1 MTTWLRQSIAIS
13 GSLQAAWGFGA
24 VLAHPRHP
32 KSDSLLSDA
41 GKTSLPLAA
50 VRQALTYFSLVQLLA
65 AKSLFPFFSS
75 SVLLQKTLLLP
86 SCDVRGDTFFC
97 AYNVRVYTSML
108 SPSMRY
114 LLPPYRKH
122 HNHSTVQHS
131 AVNPHDK
138 QQSKYAPIRARQRRQ
153 ADGVGSRQHV
163 VERLH
168 STPCVF
174 KTNEEI
180 EVCSAYKNIAG
191 VMRRVRLYTALSLRP
206 FYFAHACGVRVVF
219 GDQAA
224 LGIRK
229 SLVCTKNRG
238 PLIQPFAFLFKSL

>member
-1 MTTWLRQSIAIS
+1 MC
-13 GSLQAAWGFGA
+13 G
-24 VLAHPRHP
+24 
-32 KSDSLLSDA
+32 
-41 GKTSLPLAA
+41 
-50 VRQALTYFSLVQLLA
+50 
-65 AKSLFPFFSS
+65 
-75 SVLLQKTLLLP
+75 
-86 SCDVRGDTFFC
+86 TFFC
-97 AYNVRVYTSML
+97 ASDIRVYTRML
-108 SPSMRY
+108 SPSIIRY
-114 LLPPYRKH
+114 LRPPPYHK
-122 HNHSTVQHS
+122 HSTAVQQS
-131 AVNPHDK
+131 AVNPRNK